1 MLHTESDYR
10 RRMEATDLPRLAAWR
25 HSDVR
30 AGYEVLFTDA
40 GPGGYRLR
48 GATTAVESGA
58 GWSVTYRIELDR
70 QWRTRRVDAVA
81 TTSTGERHLSLRAV
95 PGRWMVDGRRRP
107 DLDGCVDVDFES
119 SSVTNTVPLH
129 RLQFRI
135 GEPVAAPAAFVRAT
149 DLRVHRVEQRYT
161 LRTRTP
167 EGFTFDYES
176 ATFDFACRLTFD
188 AAGLILD
195 YPGIAVRDF

>member
-25 HSDVR
+25 HRAVR

-81 TTSTGERHLSLRAV
+81 TTSAGERHVSLRAV
-95 PGRWMVDGRRRP
+95 PGRWLVDGRRRP
-107 DLDGCVDVDFES
+107 GRFHL
-119 SSVTNTVPLH
+119 
-129 RLQFRI
+129 
-135 GEPVAAPAAFVRAT
+135 
-149 DLRVHRVEQRYT
+149 
-161 LRTRTP
+161 
-167 EGFTFDYES
+167 
-176 ATFDFACRLTFD
+176 
-188 AAGLILD
+188 
-195 YPGIAVRDF
+195 